1 MILVTGATGLVG
13 SYLLHYLLKDGQ
25 KVRALLHSKKSLD
38 RTRHIFRS
46 LSDDADELINQVE
59 WIEGDVLDVMLLSDA
74 MKGVREVYHS
84 AAIVSFDQADKD
96 IMMKVNVEGT
106 CNVVNMALEAG
117 VAKLCHVSSIASLGR
132 TDESNLIDEN
142 SEWRN
147 SNANTVYA
155 RSKYMSEREVWRASA
170 EGLPVVIVNPSI
182 IFGYGHPEK
191 GSTRIFKTIH
201 NMPYFYGKGINGF
214 VDVQDVVRAMIAL
227 MNSDIQNERFVVSGG
242 NFSYKEI
249 FCMIA
254 AGFQKPQPRLAIP
267 SIVLDTVCFIEAFRS
282 KLTGDKPFITKE
294 TARTSR
300 NDYYYSSEK
309 LINAIN
315 FKFTPMEETIGSL
328 CKAMQSEFSFKTK

>member
-13 SYLLHYLLKDGQ
+13 SYLLYYLLKDGQ
-25 KVRALLHSKKSLD
+25 KVRALLHNKKSLD
-38 RTRHIFRS
+38 RTRRIFNS
-46 LSDDADELINQVE
+46 LSSDGDILLDQVE
-59 WIEGDVLDVMLLSDA
+59 WIEGDVLDVMVLSDA
-74 MKGVREVYHS
+74 MKGVDVVYHC
-84 AAIVSFDQADKD
+84 AAIVSFDHAEKDK
-96 IMMKVNVEGT
+96 MMKVNVEGT
-106 CNVVNMALEAG
+106 SNVVNVALEAG
-117 VAKLCHVSSIASLGR
+117 VRKLCHVSSIASLGR
-132 TDESNLIDEN
+132 TEESKLIDEN

-147 SNANTVYA
+147 SNANTSYA

-191 GSTRIFKTIH
+191 GSTRIFKTIY

-214 VDVQDVVRAMIAL
+214 VDVQDVVKAMIAL
-227 MNSDIQNERFVVSGG
+227 MKSDVQNERFVVSGG

-249 FCMIA
+249 FSMIA
-254 AGFQKPQPRLAIP
+254 FGFKKPQPRVGIP
-267 SIVLDTVCFIEAFRS
+267 RVILDTVCMFEAFRS
-282 KLTGDKPFITKE
+282 KLTGDKPLITKE

-315 FKFTPMEETIGSL
+315 FKFTPMEETIGFL
-328 CKAMQSEFSFKTK
+328 CRAMESEFSMKK